1 MGKTLGR
8 YVKSHGLA
16 HCPGLHLCMLSF
28 ASPWPHQPVP
38 PIPASKLLSL
48 CTTGSAYYHPS
59 TPKGATLSI
68 PSSLMGASITHGH
81 GVATVCNDVR
91 ASMKLSFFSHEVTW
105 MGYYPPS
112 VHYRM
117 FLIGANTNHLNTSI
131 PCLTWFHCR
140 WQAGQNGRSSFYF
153 HCFNFLKS
161 HQHAGS
167 YKHGRHDKEQQ
178 AG

>member
-1 MGKTLGR
+1 MAWPIVLGSI
-8 YVKSHGLA
+8 YACWAL
-16 HCPGLHLCMLSF
+16 PLHD
-28 ASPWPHQPVP
+28 PT
-38 PIPASKLLSL
+38 SL
-48 CTTGSAYYHPS
+48 CRPSQRPNYFHSAPPAVRTTILPRQ
-59 TPKGATLSI
+59 KGPHSPYQVAWW
-68 PSSLMGASITHGH
+68 GASITHGH
-81 GVATVCNDVR
+81 GVATVCNDVW

-105 MGYYPPS
+105 MGYYPLS